1 MSSIGLSASGKL
13 HMKWAP
19 LLVSGIFVLGGMA
32 SAESPHITRISQFS
46 GKEVPRFETLKF
58 AAVNGRAGPSREHPV
73 VWRYERKG
81 LPLLIIKESQDWRR
95 VRDPSGDEVWV
106 HARML
111 EPGAAAMLQSATMLR
126 EAPDEASPVVAS
138 LEAGVLV
145 ELGECHVAW
154 CALEVES
161 FRGWA
166 PRETLW
172 GADKG
177 EAGL

>member
-1 MSSIGLSASGKL
+1 
-13 HMKWAP
+13 MKWAP
-19 LLVSGIFVLGGMA
+19 FFLSGIFLFGGFA
-32 SAESPHITRISQFS
+32 AAEGPQVTRISQFS
-46 GKEVPRFETLKF
+46 GKAVPRFEVLKF
-58 AAVNGRAGPSREHPV
+58 AAVNGRSGPSREHPV

-111 EPGAAAMLQSATMLR
+111 ETGAAAMVQSATMMHD
-126 EAPDEASPVVAS
+126 AADATSPEIAS

-145 ELGECHVAW
+145 QLGECEVKW
-154 CALEVES
+154 CAVEVQN
-161 FRGWA
+161 FQGWA
-166 PRETLW
+166 LREARW
-172 GADKG
+172 GADTG

>member
-1 MSSIGLSASGKL
+1 M
-13 HMKWAP
+13 
-19 LLVSGIFVLGGMA
+19 LGGLA
-32 SAESPHITRISQFS
+32 AGEAEPVTRISQFS
-46 GKEVPRFETLKF
+46 GKAVPRFETLKF
-58 AAVNGRAGPSREHPV
+58 AAVNGRSGPSREHPV

-111 EPGAAAMLQSATMLR
+111 EAGAAAMLQSATMLH
-126 EAPDEASPVVAS
+126 EAPEAESPVVAS

-145 ELGECHVAW
+145 KLGECRVAW
-154 CALEVES
+154 CALDVQNFS
-161 FRGWA
+161 GWA

-172 GADKG
+172 GADTG
-177 EAGL
+177 EARL

>member
-1 MSSIGLSASGKL
+1 
-13 HMKWAP
+13 MKWAP
-19 LLVSGIFVLGGMA
+19 LIVSGILAFGGLA
-32 SAESPHITRISQFS
+32 AAERPQVTRISQFS
-46 GKEVPRFETLKF
+46 GKAVPRFETLKF
-58 AAVNGRAGPSREHPV
+58 AAVNGRSGPSREHPV

-111 EPGAAAMLQSATMLR
+111 EAGAAAMLQSATMLH
-126 EAPDEASPVVAS
+126 EAPDAASPVVAS

-145 ELGECHVAW
+145 ELGACRVAW
-154 CALEVES
+154 CALEVQG
-161 FRGWA
+161 FDGWA

-172 GADKG
+172 GADTG

>member
-1 MSSIGLSASGKL
+1 
-13 HMKWAP
+13 MKWAP
-19 LLVSGIFVLGGMA
+19 FFLSGIFLFGGFA
-32 SAESPHITRISQFS
+32 AAEGPQVTRISQFS
-46 GKEVPRFETLKF
+46 GKAVPRFEVLKF
-58 AAVNGRAGPSREHPV
+58 AAVNGRSGPSREHPV

-111 EPGAAAMLQSATMLR
+111 EAGAAAMVQSATIMHD
-126 EAPDEASPVVAS
+126 AADATSPEIAS

-145 ELGECHVAW
+145 QLGECEVKW
-154 CALEVES
+154 CAVEVQN
-161 FRGWA
+161 FQGWA
-166 PRETLW
+166 LREALW
-172 GADKG
+172 GADTG

>member
-1 MSSIGLSASGKL
+1 
-13 HMKWAP
+13 MKWAP
-19 LLVSGIFVLGGMA
+19 FFLSGIFLFGGFA
-32 SAESPHITRISQFS
+32 AAEGPQV
-46 GKEVPRFETLKF
+46 VPRFEVLKF
-58 AAVNGRAGPSREHPV
+58 AAVNGRSGPSREHPV

-111 EPGAAAMLQSATMLR
+111 ETGAAAMVQSATMMHD
-126 EAPDEASPVVAS
+126 AADATSPEIAS

-145 ELGECHVAW
+145 QLGECEVKW
-154 CALEVES
+154 CAVEVQN
-161 FRGWA
+161 FQGWA
-166 PRETLW
+166 LREALW
-172 GADKG
+172 GADTG